1 MAMNAVFDEV
11 TVFET
16 PAIQIYTVLVRS
28 LNVTAAIGLLW
39 ATAQVLP

>member
-1 MAMNAVFDEV
+1 MAMNAVFDEA

-16 PAIQIYTVLVRS
+16 PAQQIYSVLVRS
-28 LNVTAAIGLLW
+28 LHVIAAIGLLR